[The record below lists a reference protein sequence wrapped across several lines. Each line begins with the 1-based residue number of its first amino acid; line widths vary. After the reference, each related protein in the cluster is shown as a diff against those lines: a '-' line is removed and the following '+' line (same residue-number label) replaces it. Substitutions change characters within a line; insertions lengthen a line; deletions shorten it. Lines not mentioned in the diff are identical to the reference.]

1 MLETLYQSRIY
12 VSNKLNYVWY
22 IQICDIYIMP
32 NVNKIK
38 NITSDCFFIT
48 KENGGLLV
56 QSEECESNFENTNFY
71 SNTEYKC

>member
-1 MLETLYQSRIY
+1 
-12 VSNKLNYVWY
+12 
-22 IQICDIYIMP
+22 MP

-56 QSEECESNFENTNFY
+56 YSEECESNFKNANFY
-71 SNTEYKC
+71 SNTEYRYRDISSKSFAVYTIIADYEGIDMVC